1 MGPLPDILPLGLKTD
16 ADALTGPT
24 SVEAPYAALFPS
36 WAELYPFLAGGGG
49 GVKGKPPQPWD
60 VRRPGALFELVEV
73 GVVRWW

>member
-36 WAELYPFLAGGGG
+36 WAELYPFLAGVGGS
-49 GVKGKPPQPWD
+49 GKPAQPWD
-60 VRRPGALFELVEV
+60 ARRPGALFDLVEV
-73 GVVRWW
+73 